1 MQINGFANYL
11 VKNGILNES
20 EALQLQIEA
29 QQNNSSLISY
39 LIKNKLLDYKIIAKY
54 TAKYFGLPLANL
66 HDDDIKNL
74 PLSLIDKKLIEKY
87 QILPISQ
94 QDNQLY
100 IAVTDPTQTQVIN
113 EIKFHTNFN
122 IKLEIAEYDKLIKII
137 DNILYTKRYEDF
149 NSEDTHIIKLV
160 DQILNEAIDKGASD
174 IHFEPYQN
182 NYRIRFRIDGILHE
196 ITNPDSSLASR
207 LSARLK
213 IISGLNISERRLPQ
227 DGRFNF
233 GTRDCRI
240 NICPILCG
248 EKIVIRI
255 LNPDNLLLQ
264 IDDLGFEEQQ
274 QKIFLNAIKRP
285 QGMVIVTGPTGSGKT
300 VSLYAA
306 LNHLNSID
314 KNISTVED
322 PIEIGLHGINQVNIN
337 SKIGLS
343 FAAVLRAFL
352 RQDPD
357 IIMVGEIRDLETA
370 EIAVKAAQ
378 TGHLVLSTL
387 HTNSAAESII
397 RLLNIGIPGFNINS
411 SLTLVIAQR
420 LIRKL
425 CPHCKQ
431 QQKISPQ
438 TLLEQG
444 FTKNEINNLT
454 IYSAHGCKHCNKG
467 YRGRTGIFEF
477 MPISEQIGQAIIKHK
492 NATEIHNQARQQG
505 MITLQESALNKV
517 RLGITSLEE
526 INRVI

>member
-11 VKNGILNES
+11 IKNGLLCES
-20 EALQLQIEA
+20 EARQLQNAA
-29 QQNNSSLISY
+29 QQNNLSLISY
-39 LIKNKLLDYKIIAKY
+39 LIKNKSLDYELIAKH

-87 QILPISQ
+87 QILPITQ
-94 QDNQLY
+94 QNNQLY

-113 EIKFHTNFN
+113 EIKFHTNLN
-122 IKLEIAEYDKLIKII
+122 IKLKIAEYDKLINII
-137 DNILYTKRYEDF
+137 NNILYTKRYDDF
-149 NSEDTHIIKLV
+149 NSEDAHIIKLV

-182 NYRIRFRIDGILHE
+182 DYRIRFRIDGILHE
-196 ITNPDSSLASR
+196 ITKPDSSLAGR
-207 LSARLK
+207 LNARLK
-213 IISGLNISERRLPQ
+213 IISGLDISERRLPQ

-233 GTRDCRI
+233 STRDCRI
-240 NICPILCG
+240 NTCPTLCG
-248 EKIVIRI
+248 EKIVVRI

-264 IDDLGFEEQQ
+264 IDELGLEKQQ
-274 QKIFLNAIKRP
+274 QKLFSNTIKRP
-285 QGMVIVTGPTGSGKT
+285 QGMILVTGPTGSGKT

-306 LNHLNSID
+306 LNQLNSID

-337 SKIGLS
+337 PKIGLNFS
-343 FAAVLRAFL
+343 TILRAFL

-387 HTNSAAESII
+387 HTNSAAESIT
-397 RLLNIGIPGFNINS
+397 RLLNIGIAAFNINN
-411 SLTLVIAQR
+411 SLTLIIAQR
-420 LIRKL
+420 LVRKL
-425 CPHCKQ
+425 CLHCKK
-431 QQKISPQ
+431 QQKIPYQ

-467 YRGRTGIFEF
+467 YRGRIGIFEF
-477 MPISEQIGQAIIKHK
+477 MLISEQIGQAIIQHK
-492 NATEIHNQARQQG
+492 NATQIHNQACREG
-505 MITLQESALNKV
+505 MITLHESALNKV
-517 RLGITSLEE
+517 RHGITSLEE

>member
-1 MQINGFANYL
+1 MNSLANYL
-11 VKNGILNES
+11 IKNGILNES
-20 EALQLQIEA
+20 EARQLQIEA
-29 QQNNSSLISY
+29 RQNNLSLISY

-54 TAKYFGLPLANL
+54 TAKYFGLPLADL

-100 IAVTDPTQTQVIN
+100 IAVTDPTQTQAIN
-113 EIKFHTNFN
+113 EIKFYTNFN
-122 IKLEIAEYDKLIKII
+122 IKLKIAEYDKLINVIN
-137 DNILYTKRYEDF
+137 NILYAKRYDDF
-149 NSEDTHIIKLV
+149 NSGDARIIKLV
-160 DQILNEAIDKGASD
+160 DKILNEAIDKGASD

-182 NYRIRFRIDGILHE
+182 NYRIRFRIDGMLHE
-196 ITNPDSSLASR
+196 ITKPDLSLAGR

-213 IISGLNISERRLPQ
+213 IMSGLNISERRLPQ

-233 GTRDCRI
+233 GERDCRI
-240 NICPILCG
+240 NICPTSCG
-248 EKIVIRI
+248 EKIVVRI

-264 IDDLGFEEQQ
+264 IDDLGLEKQQ
-274 QKIFLNAIKRP
+274 QGLFLNAIKRP
-285 QGMVIVTGPTGSGKT
+285 QGMILVTGPTGSGKT

-306 LNHLNSID
+306 LNYLNSID
-314 KNISTVED
+314 KNISTIED

-337 SKIGLS
+337 PKIGLS

-370 EIAVKAAQ
+370 EIAIKAAQ

-397 RLLNIGIPGFNINS
+397 RLLNIGIAGFNINS

-431 QQKISPQ
+431 QQKISYQ
-438 TLLEQG
+438 ILLEQG
-444 FTKNEINNLT
+444 FTKREIDNLT
-454 IYSAHGCKHCNKG
+454 IYSTHGCKHCNKG

-477 MPISEQIGQAIIKHK
+477 LPITEKTGQAIIQHK
-492 NATEIHNQARQQG
+492 NAIEIHNQACQQG
-505 MITLQESALNKV
+505 MMTLCESALNKV
-517 RLGITSLEE
+517 RQGITSLEE